1 MSAGLGRGH
10 PACGRPSC
18 ARTNTAELDAAPL
31 KRQSAAEA
39 SKRRKACPPWC
50 RCNGS
55 NMPFSWRCFHG
66 PQPPKPA
73 GYFRRHA
80 TVKHRRLQRLRMNR
94 ACMESMRKRIGAARL
109 MQRRSSKCLPGCVDC
124 RASRCC
130 ACLQCRKR
138 NDQGSARGSFGRGS
152 AKICTP
158 SNPPPFMPAL

>member
-39 SKRRKACPPWC
+39 RKTRKAYPLWC

-55 NMPFSWRCFHG
+55 NMLFSWRCFHG
-66 PQPPKPA
+66 FPLKA
-73 GYFRRHA
+73 ADYFRRHA

>member
-39 SKRRKACPPWC
+39 RKTRKAYPLWC
-50 RCNGS
+50 RCS
-55 NMPFSWRCFHG
+55 CPNMPSSWRCFHG

-94 ACMESMRKRIGAARL
+94 ACMESMRKQIGAARL
-109 MQRRSSKCLPGCVDC
+109 MQLRSSKRLSGCVDC
-124 RASRCC
+124 RASRCH

-138 NDQGSARGSFGRGS
+138 DDQRSVRGSFGRGS
-152 AKICTP
+152 AGIRI
-158 SNPPPFMPAL
+158 PPGPPLFMPAL